1 MRAMQRSVQ
10 EIIEALSGVNATA
23 RFFGVQP
30 PSVTGWLEK
39 GCVPRGRLVE
49 AAARLEVHTNGW
61 FSRKTQWPD
70 TYQAIWPELGQD
82 VTVSNHPS

>member
-1 MRAMQRSVQ
+1 MQRSVQ

-39 GCVPRGRLVE
+39 GAVPRGRLVE
-49 AAARLEVHTNGW
+49 AAARLETKTNGW
-61 FSRKTQWPD
+61 FNRKAQWPD
-70 TYQAIWPELGQD
+70 QYQSIWPELEQTD
-82 VTVSNHPS
+82 SVSSQPSA